1 MDHIISYAY
10 QGCNN
15 DEERQSLQAAANAST
30 GQQWMHPNPQFGMPQ
45 QFDSYG
51 MAHFRPPTEAVM
63 QQSIEGHEG
72 GCTSSIGK
80 KQVKVKQSNFSADED
95 VHLTKWWV
103 AVSTDPS
110 RITNGYN
117 SNRGPHVER
126 SLKSLSSRFDH
137 IKEQCA
143 KFSDYY
149 TQILHV
155 NPSGMSDADK
165 TTEALARFAS
175 TQKPFMLMHCWK
187 ILKDEPKWQD
197 LVVVMSQSG
206 KNNEQED
213 DCYVTSPSNQG
224 DTEAEPSTPS
234 SGGTKRPP
242 GPSTEYVSKMHDLW
256 SDRFSFMKE
265 QQVEKS
271 KQMAEL
277 ANLEKEKL
285 DRQME
290 LEERRLALEARRL
303 AKEERVDE
311 SRLLAEEEHILNI
324 DLDTCKP
331 SLRVFYKAQ
340 QDKILAKYLAPSS

>member
-1 MDHIISYAY
+1 
-10 QGCNN
+10 
-15 DEERQSLQAAANAST
+15 
-30 GQQWMHPNPQFGMPQ
+30 
-45 QFDSYG
+45 
-51 MAHFRPPTEAVM
+51 
-63 QQSIEGHEG
+63 
-72 GCTSSIGK
+72 
-80 KQVKVKQSNFSADED
+80 
-95 VHLTKWWV
+95 
-103 AVSTDPS
+103 
-110 RITNGYN
+110 
-117 SNRGPHVER
+117 
-126 SLKSLSSRFDH
+126 
-137 IKEQCA
+137 
-143 KFSDYY
+143 
-149 TQILHV
+149 
-155 NPSGMSDADK
+155 
-165 TTEALARFAS
+165 
-175 TQKPFMLMHCWK
+175 MLMHCWK

-197 LVVVMSQSG
+197 LVVMSQSG

-213 DCYVTSPSNQG
+213 DCYVTAPSNQG

-242 GPSTEYVSKMHDLW
+242 GRDSSKAKKQKSASSSASAASTEYVSKMHDLW
-256 SDRFSFMKE
+256 SNRFSFMKE

-340 QDKILAKYLAPSS
+340 QDKILAKYSAPSS

>member
-1 MDHIISYAY
+1 MK
-10 QGCNN
+10 
-15 DEERQSLQAAANAST
+15 
-30 GQQWMHPNPQFGMPQ
+30 
-45 QFDSYG
+45 
-51 MAHFRPPTEAVM
+51 
-63 QQSIEGHEG
+63 G

-103 AVSTDPS
+103 AVSTDPVINTGQRREGFWS

-117 SNRGPHVER
+117 SNRGPHVEQ

-213 DCYVTSPSNQG
+213 DCYVTAPSNQG

-242 GPSTEYVSKMHDLW
+242 GRDSSKAKK
-256 SDRFSFMKE
+256 FSFMKE

-311 SRLLAEEEHILNI
+311 SRLLAEEERILNI

-340 QDKILAKYLAPSS
+340 QDKILAKYSAPSS

>member
-1 MDHIISYAY
+1 
-10 QGCNN
+10 
-15 DEERQSLQAAANAST
+15 
-30 GQQWMHPNPQFGMPQ
+30 
-45 QFDSYG
+45 
-51 MAHFRPPTEAVM
+51 
-63 QQSIEGHEG
+63 
-72 GCTSSIGK
+72 
-80 KQVKVKQSNFSADED
+80 
-95 VHLTKWWV
+95 
-103 AVSTDPS
+103 
-110 RITNGYN
+110 
-117 SNRGPHVER
+117 
-126 SLKSLSSRFDH
+126 
-137 IKEQCA
+137 
-143 KFSDYY
+143 
-149 TQILHV
+149 
-155 NPSGMSDADK
+155 
-165 TTEALARFAS
+165 
-175 TQKPFMLMHCWK
+175 MLMHCWK

-213 DCYVTSPSNQG
+213 DCYVTAPSNQG

-242 GPSTEYVSKMHDLW
+242 GRDSSKAKKQKSASSSASAASTEYVSKMHDLW

-311 SRLLAEEEHILNI
+311 SRLLAEEERILNI

-340 QDKILAKYLAPSS
+340 QDKIFAKYSAPSS